1 MFDSLFQ
8 KEDVWTKEYDNILT
22 VEIKE
27 LIEERKKLAASE
39 SNHTINKISKIVPD
53 IPVKGEQFGS
63 WFGIPSYITAP
74 IGPTIGFF
82 HKAGIKA
89 GLIGR
94 DVDSID
100 KAIGQRM
107 DLLAKV
113 RRLPTTP
120 ENCVNCRKQNKTNPA
135 A

>member
-1 MFDSLFQ
+1 MFGSLFQ
-8 KEDVWTKEYDNILT
+8 KEDVWTKEYDKILT
-22 VEIKE
+22 AEIKE
-27 LIEERKKLAASE
+27 LIEERKKLAVSE
-39 SNHTINKISKIVPD
+39 STHTINKISKIVPD

-63 WFGIPSYITAP
+63 WFGIPSYIIAP
-74 IGPTIGFF
+74 FGPTVGFF
-82 HKAGIKA
+82 YKAGIKF

-113 RRLPTTP
+113 RRLPTIP
-120 ENCVNCRKQNKTNPA
+120 ENCINCRKKTTQA